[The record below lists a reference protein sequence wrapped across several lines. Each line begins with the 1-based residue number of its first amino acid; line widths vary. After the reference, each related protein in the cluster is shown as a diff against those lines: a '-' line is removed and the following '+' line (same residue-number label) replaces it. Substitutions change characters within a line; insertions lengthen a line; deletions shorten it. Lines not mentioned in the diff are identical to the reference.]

1 MANTKKPTVSK
12 AVQST
17 IKFAVS
23 DNATME
29 WQVKPVTL
37 STTLAFSQS
46 ANEFDKDIIT
56 MAFAGMALPSWKGFI
71 ASVKQ
76 ANEGK
81 AKGEKM
87 PVPTRQTHGAL
98 YQRFNLIEKI
108 QLAMDN
114 GFAPL
119 AYWNDHAETKKRVT
133 MPNLSQLMK
142 GARMYLGT
150 GKEPESAS
158 DIASKRLI
166 SAWKAIQECKGKD
179 WQSASKKLEAILA
192 GLNIPL
198 PEQGNDSDE

>member
-1 MANTKKPTVSK
+1 MARNTK

-29 WQVKPVTL
+29 WAIKPVTL
-37 STTLAFSQS
+37 ATTLAFSQS
-46 ANEFDKDIIT
+46 ANEFDKDVIG
-56 MAFAGMALPSWKGFI
+56 MAFAEMPLPSWKGFI

-81 AKGEKM
+81 AKGEKIAI
-87 PVPTRQTHGAL
+87 PTRQTHGAL

-108 QLAMDN
+108 QSAMEN
-114 GFAPL
+114 GFKPL

-133 MPNLSQLMK
+133 MPNLSQIMK
-142 GARMYLGT
+142 GARLYLGT
-150 GKEPESAS
+150 GKEPESPS
-158 DIASKRLI
+158 DVASKRLI

-192 GLNIPL
+192 SLNIPL
-198 PEQGNDSDE
+198 PEQETDNDE